1 MQYQFYD
8 KCLWDQK
15 GRQRDC
21 YKNQRIQLIGSF
33 FAFIPWMQQTMDS
46 KMYLRLM
53 RKLFCQ
59 FENYQ
64 SSAVKTGVFHLNIT
78 ISNSKDPAPS
88 VPRFSCLSHLVGL
101 LPGENAQ
108 LLTDIYFQMF
118 PYLLVLWCSPMTQI
132 WGRWKDQITQLD
144 FSAWS
149 FDVLTEHFK
158 LKDHFYN

>member
-33 FAFIPWMQQTMDS
+33 FAFIPWMQQTMNS

-64 SSAVKTGVFHLNIT
+64 SSAVKTGVCHLNIT

-108 LLTDIYFQMF
+108 LLTDIYFKMF
-118 PYLLVLWCSPMTQI
+118 TYLFVLWCSPVTQT
-132 WGRWKDQITQLD
+132 WGRWKDQITQLA
-144 FSAWS
+144 FFCLKFWS
-149 FDVLTEHFK
+149 PNRTFQIKRSFL
-158 LKDHFYN
+158 